1 MGPASVLFTRLP
13 HGAES
18 VVVIDNTALGPAI
31 GGVRMSSSVSPTEVA
46 RLARAMTV
54 KNAVAGLPHG
64 GAKTGI
70 NVPVVLDAA
79 AREGVIRA
87 FARAIEHLVAYI
99 PGPDMGTDETAMAWV
114 RDEIGRAA
122 GLPALLGAIPL
133 NELGATGS
141 RARGVPRRRC
151 RTRASSS
158 STAPGSSCRDSGL
171 SGGVTVDL
179 VGQALTEIGSLRV
192 DLGVGDVAVSVPEDM
207 RVRVDSQVG
216 VGRIA
221 VDGRTVDSGFGLRWS
236 EPQRMS
242 ETVVVDV
249 RVGMGAIEVRH
260 G

>member
-1 MGPASVLFTRLP
+1 VPRVSGSGCAAETLQDAGQLND
-13 HGAES
+13 GAR
-18 VVVIDNTALGPAI
+18 VVVQG
-31 GGVRMSSSVSPTEVA
+31 
-46 RLARAMTV
+46 
-54 KNAVAGLPHG
+54 
-64 GAKTGI
+64 
-70 NVPVVLDAA
+70 
-79 AREGVIRA
+79 
-87 FARAIEHLVAYI
+87 
-99 PGPDMGTDETAMAWV
+99 
-114 RDEIGRAA
+114 
-122 GLPALLGAIPL
+122 
-133 NELGATGS
+133 
-141 RARGVPRRRC
+141 
-151 RTRASSS
+151 
-158 STAPGSSCRDSGL
+158 SGL